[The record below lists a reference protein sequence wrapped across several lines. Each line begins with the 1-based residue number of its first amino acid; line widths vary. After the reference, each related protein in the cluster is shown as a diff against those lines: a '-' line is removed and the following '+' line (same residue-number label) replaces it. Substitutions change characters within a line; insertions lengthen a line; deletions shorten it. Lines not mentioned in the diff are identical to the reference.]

1 MVRQSE
7 PGNLTCAM
15 QTINSSGSAVASL
28 GALNTP
34 APRAPAS
41 PNAAAAAAPAQAAP
55 ATTHA
60 ELKAAVDAAN
70 QQLDQSNRELAF
82 VFDDKLGRMLV
93 KIVDTRTNTVIRQV
107 PSEEMLAAARALSG
121 SSTRGALLSGKA

>member
-1 MVRQSE
+1 MQSV
-7 PGNLTCAM
+7 
-15 QTINSSGSAVASL
+15 NSAGPAPSVAALDAQGPRTPVSPNASAA
-28 GALNTP
+28 P
-34 APRAPAS
+34 APRSPAPA
-41 PNAAAAAAPAQAAP
+41 ATLAQ
-55 ATTHA
+55 
-60 ELKAAVDAAN
+60 LKAAVDAAN
-70 QQLDQSNRELAF
+70 QQLDQSNHELTF

>member
-1 MVRQSE
+1 
-7 PGNLTCAM
+7 M
-15 QTINSSGSAVASL
+15 QTINSTGSAVASL

-34 APRAPAS
+34 TPRAPAS

-70 QQLDQSNRELAF
+70 QQLDQSNRELTF